1 MRDFGGKWL
10 NQPVSCTSNLE
21 VFITD
26 KVEFRDNC
34 GVILEGVVQVVG
46 GGSAGRCIVWV
57 FEHGAVLVGVDVAAV
72 IGL

>member
-1 MRDFGGKWL
+1 M
-10 NQPVSCTSNLE
+10 NHPVSCTPNLE

-26 KVEFRDNC
+26 QVQFSDNC

-46 GGSAGRCIVWV
+46 GGGAGRRIVWV
-57 FEHGAVLVGVDVAAV
+57 FEHGAVLVGVYVAAV

>member
-1 MRDFGGKWL
+1 MRKWL

-26 KVEFRDNC
+26 KVEFSDNC
-34 GVILEGVVQVVG
+34 GVILEGVIQVVG
-46 GGSAGRCIVWV
+46 GRGASRRIVWV
-57 FEHGAVLVGVDVAAV
+57 FEHGAVLVGVYVAAV